1 MIRRAVILATF
12 AALVGCTASTPPA
25 SNAPDETIES
35 MFAEDPDE
43 AAQKSLDAFTSL
55 VTEEDFAALGF
66 DSLEEVA
73 DAQLGEPLQVS
84 MVPLDLLKEFTQET
98 DPNELLQD
106 GNRVIYPV
114 TVNDEVRSS
123 LEIGPIGGGWQG
135 TTFGSPEL
143 IRPLAEQRA
152 RAEDFVV
159 WVPAL
164 NMYFMAVR
172 DGEQLILTPAFD
184 YPEANLVA
192 GRTQSASDVFAAIQP
207 LAASHEELPT

>member
-1 MIRRAVILATF
+1 MMRRALILVTLAV
-12 AALVGCTASTPPA
+12 LVGCTAPPA
-25 SNAPDETIES
+25 GNAPDEPIES
-35 MFAEDPDE
+35 LFAEDPDE
-43 AAQKSLDAFTSL
+43 AAQKSLEAFKAVVS
-55 VTEEDFAALGF
+55 EEDFAALGF
-66 DSLEEVA
+66 QSLEEVA

-84 MVPLDLLKEFTQET
+84 MVPLDRLKEFTQET

-114 TVNDEVRSS
+114 TVGEEVRSS

-143 IRPLAEQRA
+143 IRPLAEQRGGTG
-152 RAEDFVV
+152 DFVV

-184 YPEANLVA
+184 YPEANLVT